1 MINTT
6 QPPAAAA
13 VPVPWD
19 ADEIFA
25 MLAEPSRRKLLL
37 VLAHGQPAAA
47 SQLQGATRQR
57 LDATLKHLSAMRTAG
72 LLVTA
77 PDPTDGRR
85 LLYALAPTVPVVH
98 SPEGALGIDFGF
110 CLLRL

>member
-13 VPVPWD
+13 VPFQWN
-19 ADEIFA
+19 ADRIFA
-25 MLAEPSRRKLLL
+25 LLAEPARRHLLL
-37 VLAHGQPAAA
+37 ALAHGKPAAA
-47 SQLQGATRQR
+47 SQLQGATRLR

-85 LLYALAPTVPVVH
+85 LLYALAPAVPVVQ
-98 SPEGALGIDFGF
+98 SPEGAVGIDFGF